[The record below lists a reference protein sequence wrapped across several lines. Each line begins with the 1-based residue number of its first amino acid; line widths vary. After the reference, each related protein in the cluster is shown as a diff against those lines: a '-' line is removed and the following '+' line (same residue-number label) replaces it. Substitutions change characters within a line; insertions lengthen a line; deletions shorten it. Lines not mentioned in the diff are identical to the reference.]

1 MACGRVHACTG
12 APARERENTEEGE
25 FQIVNVQNC
34 TTASLSEAGEFFFFF
49 FFSLAGVRA
58 QLILCVF
65 GSA

>member
-49 FFSLAGVRA
+49 LLSW
-58 QLILCVF
+58 
-65 GSA
+65 GSVCIRLS